1 MCILMQTYCPVIVSC
16 EEESAEKAM
25 RDKDGVTPTTSFLH
39 VTVECLK
46 ECGDS
51 VKHISSTE
59 EEGQTISTKTN
70 IISAS

>member
-1 MCILMQTYCPVIVSC
+1 MIVSG

-59 EEGQTISTKTN
+59 KRHTILIQSHLAIEHAITDTITSN
-70 IISAS
+70 